1 MRHRKRS
8 YKLGRSP
15 GHRKALAG
23 SLVCNLILRK
33 RITTTLAKAKFARR
47 LAERLVTVARTGTL
61 ASRRFA
67 LSALRHEDEVA
78 KLFEEIAPQ
87 FKERHG
93 GYTRIV
99 KIGRRPSDS
108 SEMVLLEWVGI
119 KPPERKKKKEA
130 PDNKKKT

>member
-1 MRHRKRS
+1 MRHRHRS
-8 YKLGRSP
+8 FGLGRSP

-23 SLVCNLILRK
+23 SLVCALIARK
-33 RITTTLAKAKFARR
+33 RITTTLAKAKFAQR

-93 GYTRIV
+93 GCTRIL

-119 KPPERKKKKEA
+119 KPPERRKKKEA
-130 PDNKKKT
+130 EDKKKT